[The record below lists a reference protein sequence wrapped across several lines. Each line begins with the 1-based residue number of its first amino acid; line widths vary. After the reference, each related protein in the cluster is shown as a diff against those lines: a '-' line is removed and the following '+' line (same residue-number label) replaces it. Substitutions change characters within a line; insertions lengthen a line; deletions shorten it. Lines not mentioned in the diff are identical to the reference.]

1 MVNVVRPTGGLTPAR
16 PDAVVRVGNQLQ
28 GLFWRAGSSYGE
40 RVEWRI
46 QRWRW
51 RRLGWPE
58 LPAATSF
65 AAAGA
70 RVFAG
75 PALWCA
81 NKTVVALVLLYGT
94 QRVQRTQAWDQ
105 KVTGASP
112 ATSPCGGASRLRWRE
127 RLELEIGHGVR
138 GK

>member
-28 GLFWRAGSSYGE
+28 GLFWRAVSSYGE

-51 RRLGWPE
+51 RRLGCPE
-58 LPAATSF
+58 LPAASSF

-70 RVFAG
+70 RARSGLAFGGTGGEASG
-75 PALWCA
+75 GYG
-81 NKTVVALVLLYGT
+81 LLET
-94 QRVQRTQAWDQ
+94 
-105 KVTGASP
+105 
-112 ATSPCGGASRLRWRE
+112 C
-127 RLELEIGHGVR
+127 
-138 GK
+138 

>member
-1 MVNVVRPTGGLTPAR
+1 M
-16 PDAVVRVGNQLQ
+16 VRVGNQLQ

-75 PALWCA
+75 PALRCA

-112 ATSPCGGASRLRWRE
+112 ATSPCGGASRLR
-127 RLELEIGHGVR
+127 
-138 GK
+138 

>member
-16 PDAVVRVGNQLQ
+16 PDAVVRVGNPLQ
-28 GLFWRAGSSYGE
+28 GLFWHAGSSYGE

-58 LPAATSF
+58 LPAASSF

-70 RVFAG
+70 RARSGLAFGGTGGEASG
-75 PALWCA
+75 GYG
-81 NKTVVALVLLYGT
+81 LLET
-94 QRVQRTQAWDQ
+94 
-105 KVTGASP
+105 
-112 ATSPCGGASRLRWRE
+112 C
-127 RLELEIGHGVR
+127 
-138 GK
+138 

>member
-58 LPAATSF
+58 SATAASE

-70 RVFAG
+70 RARSGLAFG
-75 PALWCA
+75 GTGGKL
-81 NKTVVALVLLYGT
+81 VAATGSWR
-94 QRVQRTQAWDQ
+94 RVE
-105 KVTGASP
+105 
-112 ATSPCGGASRLRWRE
+112 CGGVLGFELQRLQPRW
-127 RLELEIGHGVR
+127 
-138 GK
+138 

>member
-51 RRLGWPE
+51 WRLGWPE
-58 LPAATSF
+58 LPAASSF
-65 AAAGA
+65 VAAGVRA
-70 RVFAG
+70 ISGWRYRAWEE
-75 PALWCA
+75 ALWVSTGSCDRA
-81 NKTVVALVLLYGT
+81 EHDGAL
-94 QRVQRTQAWDQ
+94 R
-105 KVTGASP
+105 
-112 ATSPCGGASRLRWRE
+112 
-127 RLELEIGHGVR
+127 
-138 GK
+138 

>member
-28 GLFWRAGSSYGE
+28 GLFWRAGSNYGE

-46 QRWRW
+46 QRWWW

-70 RVFAG
+70 RVGAG
-75 PALWCA
+75 LALRLA
-81 NKTVVALVLLYGT
+81 NKLAATLALLHGSL
-94 QRVQRTQAWDQ
+94 RVQRTHARGHL
-105 KVTGASP
+105 VTGASP
-112 ATSPCGGASRLRWRE
+112 ATSPCGGASRLR
-127 RLELEIGHGVR
+127 
-138 GK
+138 

>member
-1 MVNVVRPTGGLTPAR
+1 MCPAVVNVVRPTGGLTPAR

-70 RVFAG
+70 RVGAG
-75 PALWCA
+75 LALRLA
-81 NKTVVALVLLYGT
+81 NKLAATLALLHGSL
-94 QRVQRTQAWDQ
+94 RVQRTHARGHL
-105 KVTGASP
+105 VTGASP
-112 ATSPCGGASRLRWRE
+112 ATSPCGGASRLR
-127 RLELEIGHGVR
+127 
-138 GK
+138 

>member
-16 PDAVVRVGNQLQ
+16 PDAVVRGGNPLQ

-58 LPAATSF
+58 LPAASSF
-65 AAAGA
+65 SAAGA
-70 RVFAG
+70 QARSGLAFGGTGGEASG
-75 PALWCA
+75 GYG
-81 NKTVVALVLLYGT
+81 LLET
-94 QRVQRTQAWDQ
+94 
-105 KVTGASP
+105 
-112 ATSPCGGASRLRWRE
+112 C
-127 RLELEIGHGVR
+127 
-138 GK
+138 

>member
-1 MVNVVRPTGGLTPAR
+1 MSAASTP
-16 PDAVVRVGNQLQ
+16 
-28 GLFWRAGSSYGE
+28 
-40 RVEWRI
+40 
-46 QRWRW
+46 
-51 RRLGWPE
+51 
-58 LPAATSF
+58 

-70 RVFAG
+70 RGFAG
-75 PALWCA
+75 PALRCA
-81 NKTVVALVLLYGT
+81 NETVVALVLLHGT

-105 KVTGASP
+105 KVIGASP